1 MSVKDKVIDLLSGA
15 LHMAA
20 TGGHTEII
28 KYLQSKGC
36 DVSVKDK
43 VIDLLSGDVG
53 NIFDDHKAEENM
65 NHQFQSKR
73 ILTICHVY
81 LLTNNNV
88 WSNSGYNLCYIE
100 SLYLKLDLQ

>member
-1 MSVKDKVIDLLSGA
+1 
-15 LHMAA
+15 MAA
-20 TGGHTEII
+20 SGGHTEII

-53 NIFDDHKAEENM
+53 NILGKENM

-73 ILTICHVY
+73 IFTICHVY

-88 WSNSGYNLCYIE
+88 WSNSGCNLCYIE
-100 SLYLKLDLQ
+100 SLYLNLDLQ